1 MGIGKWILGGLG
13 WSLGG
18 PLGGILGFLLGSGIE
33 NGIDRLRLNMNN
45 SQQQAK
51 YEEPDQQTRT
61 SSNRRY
67 YNTGSQDDFSAALL
81 VLIAA
86 VMKADNVVKK
96 SELELV
102 KRFLVSNYGEDKAKE
117 LLLKLRD
124 MQNLDIPIR
133 DVCLQIKQNTEYTTR
148 YHMLDFLFS
157 IADADGE
164 VTMPETTLLH
174 NISNRLGI
182 NARDYLSIMGRHVN
196 GSYGGFG
203 GFDGFGG
210 SASGRASG
218 GSSQGYSSGSSR
230 SYSDSGYDS
239 GLRDPYK
246 VLGLDS
252 SATDEEIKKAY
263 RRLAMKY
270 HPDKVEGMGDEVKRN
285 AEAQFREINEAY
297 ETIKT
302 SRGIK

>member
-230 SYSDSGYDS
+230 SYSDSGYDG